1 MFPDQYNMYNGTKN
15 YQNKTMKG
23 TKKKTQKN
31 EMKCF
36 PTQTN
41 SVKSISDNNTF
52 FPFDLKKH

>member
-1 MFPDQYNMYNGTKN
+1 MFPDQYNMYNDTKN

-23 TKKKTQKN
+23 TKKPQKN

-41 SVKSISDNNTF
+41 TVKSISDNNTF
-52 FPFDLKKH
+52 FSL